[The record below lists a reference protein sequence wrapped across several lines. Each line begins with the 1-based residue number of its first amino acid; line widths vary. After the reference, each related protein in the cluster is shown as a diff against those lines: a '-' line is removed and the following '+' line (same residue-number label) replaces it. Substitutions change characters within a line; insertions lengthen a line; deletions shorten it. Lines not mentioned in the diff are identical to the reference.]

1 MFLSFMVL
9 SIYSCINIFRLVM
22 AEAQSGRSHQET
34 MVNLMMTVVHVV
46 FVPVSTLTVLV
57 LRR

>member
-1 MFLSFMVL
+1 MG
-9 SIYSCINIFRLVM
+9 
-22 AEAQSGRSHQET
+22 EAQSGRSHQET